1 MRVFQGIQINCIAPG
16 IIYNKTAVAAY
27 GEHGEQLFMEAAK
40 NIPKGRLGEV
50 FEKDDHLSND
60 LIPQIIWN
68 LTPGVQ
74 YTTGKNFSK
83 TAFLR

>member
-1 MRVFQGIQINCIAPG
+1 
-16 IIYNKTAVAAY
+16 
-27 GEHGEQLFMEAAK
+27 MEAAK

-50 FEKDDHLSND
+50 FEKDDQLSND

-74 YTTGKNFSK
+74 YTTGKKFLTFL
-83 TAFLR
+83 TAFLILI